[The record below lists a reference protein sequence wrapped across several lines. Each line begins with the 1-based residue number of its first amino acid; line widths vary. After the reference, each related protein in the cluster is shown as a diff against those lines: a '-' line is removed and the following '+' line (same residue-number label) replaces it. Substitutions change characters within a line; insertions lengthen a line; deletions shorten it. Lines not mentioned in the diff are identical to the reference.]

1 MSEPTTLLTT
11 VTSLH
16 TSTQA
21 ARSSLPNATSLR
33 PPASG
38 VSLLDAKS
46 EIFLSYLQALALR
59 NLHVIRSF
67 RDGASVE
74 DVLAL
79 SDEITAKLAEHRV
92 YLERGVRP
100 LEQKMKYQIERA
112 VHLAGEE
119 ERGAVRREKQM
130 KSKNSVEDGDGEGVD
145 SGSSSDDSDDEGDAH
160 TSNANAT
167 AFRPG
172 TFAAPQTP
180 ADSARNFRSRDG
192 AVYRPPRISATSM
205 PTTESHDSKPT
216 KPARSRTLDEYIST
230 ELSAAPAAEPSIGST
245 IAASGRRTKNTQ
257 EVAREKERRDYEET
271 HLMRLPPESKKERA
285 KQKARERRS
294 GFGGEE
300 WQGLGESADRIGE
313 VTRRRKVGVLERSR
327 KRATEDGPRG
337 SGADAGAA
345 FEVKRRRVEKKGR
358 R

>member
-1 MSEPTTLLTT
+1 M
-11 VTSLH
+11 
-16 TSTQA
+16 
-21 ARSSLPNATSLR
+21 
-33 PPASG
+33 
-38 VSLLDAKS
+38 
-46 EIFLSYLQALALR
+46 
-59 NLHVIRSF
+59 
-67 RDGASVE
+67 E
-74 DVLAL
+74 DVRAL
-79 SDEITAKLAEHRV
+79 SDEITAKLVEHRV

-112 VHLAGEE
+112 VHLAAEE
-119 ERGAVRREKQM
+119 ERSAVRRERQVQPEKD
-130 KSKNSVEDGDGEGVD
+130 VEDGDGASGD
-145 SGSSSDDSDDEGDAH
+145 SGRSESDDEEDAPSS
-160 TSNANAT
+160 TAAAT

-172 TFAAPQTP
+172 TFAAPHTP
-180 ADSARNFRSRDG
+180 ADSARNFRSKDD

-205 PTTESHDSKPT
+205 PTTESHDSRPSRT
-216 KPARSRTLDEYIST
+216 PRSRTLDEYIST

-313 VTRRRKVGVLERSR
+313 ATRRRKVGVLERSR